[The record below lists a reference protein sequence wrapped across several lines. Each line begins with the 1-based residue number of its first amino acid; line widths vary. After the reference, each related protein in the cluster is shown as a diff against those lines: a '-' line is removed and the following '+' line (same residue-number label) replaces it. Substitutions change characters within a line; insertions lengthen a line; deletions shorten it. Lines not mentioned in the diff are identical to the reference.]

1 VPMRSRLGFPVVVV
15 ALALVAGSCASP
27 GYTYIRNT
35 DVRAAFRLPSSWQTF
50 DKDAVLGLSGPQPN
64 VPDPIQWLVGIQA
77 NPQGSPADLLRA
89 SSLTSSQPQGI
100 ALVQE
105 LSFTERDSASI
116 GYLRNFLFP
125 VDQLIQNSS
134 DARVLAYDDSI
145 VRSGFRG
152 VHLVFQFRSAELSQL
167 AASSG
172 SGGSSSGSSSSS
184 TSTSSSELQTALL
197 GGQGVAV
204 LSPSFVQV
212 DQTAYLDSSTNRVY
226 FMAVLCSATCYSQ
239 HQADIE
245 STVSSWTVLP

>member
-1 VPMRSRLGFPVVVV
+1 MPMRSRQVFPVACV

-27 GYTYIRNT
+27 GYTYVRNT
-35 DVRAAFRLPSSWQTF
+35 DARAAFRVPSSWQTF

-77 NPQGSPADLLRA
+77 NPQGSPNDLLRA
-89 SSLTSSQPQGI
+89 GSLTSSEPQGI
-100 ALVQE
+100 ALVQQ

-116 GYLRNFLFP
+116 SYLRNFLFP

-145 VRSGFRG
+145 VKSGFRG
-152 VHLVFQFRSAELSQL
+152 VHLVFQFRSAELAQL

-172 SGGSSSGSSSSS
+172 SGGSGSGGSS

-212 DQTAYLDSSTNRVY
+212 DQTAYLDAATNRVY